1 MPRINEHTFELNG
14 EQYHLSYYEKPVII
28 KNGLNLMVKPV
39 LREYIE
45 TYNLP
50 IELCNKNGN
59 LETTNS
65 LANKV
70 LKYFSKN
77 QKIEKDKD
85 HYINK
90 NNDGT
95 VEINENNKL
104 VGNFTWTKTNIN
116 KNNTVQNTVYID
128 KVINKRNTNNN
139 ISILLTKESIIE
151 LATKHEIKDFDVH
164 NEEHLK
170 LLNERTISE
179 VKQNKGKLP
188 TMPPFEKHP
197 YLTPLIPNNN
207 ISGLMIGTF
216 PPISY
221 LCDNLR
227 LQNLNFNKKI
237 NPPDIPYF
245 HGNYSSLWKY
255 CPIDFDEIG
264 KYDRNVQ
271 PKLIKDKLTSKGISY
286 TDIILY
292 CQRALKNKDGVLS
305 YTADD
310 TLLNNIVVNNSIFET
325 LVACTN
331 INRIY
336 FTNSSLF
343 GSNNRENHIFDK
355 NGNFILDKR
364 DAFRLFL
371 KGANDYGFTIEIA
384 NIKNPDNWF
393 NINERIRSSLD
404 RKKINNEF
412 TTKVTVILRLTKG
425 SFKGVYHVF
434 SAVSPAAIDRGKV
447 RKNKCVTNF
456 SKIYKVS
463 IEKSPMELLKFVL
476 LSFFNNDIER
486 LEKINI

>member
-1 MPRINEHTFELNG
+1 MSNRLKIERIMPRINEHTFELNG

-65 LANKV
+65 LADKV

-151 LATKHEIKDFDVH
+151 LATKHEIKDFDVN

-179 VKQNKGKLP
+179 VKHNKGKLP
-188 TMPPFEKHP
+188 TIPPFEKHP

-216 PPISY
+216 PTISY
-221 LCDNLR
+221 LCDL
-227 LQNLNFNKKI
+227 LQLPILTYNDNKDY
-237 NPPDIPYF
+237 PPLIPYF
-245 HGNYSSLWKY
+245 HGNKNSLWKY
-255 CPIDFDEIG
+255 SPIGFEKI
-264 KYDRNVQ
+264 KRYKRNDI
-271 PKLIKDKLTSKGISY
+271 PNLIEKNLLDKGIIY
-286 TDIILY
+286 TDIIKF
-292 CQRALKNKDGVLS
+292 CQREIKENN
-305 YTADD
+305 YCADD
-310 TLLNNIVVNNSIFET
+310 KSLTNIVINESIYEF
-325 LVACTN
+325 LFDNVL

-336 FTNSSLF
+336 FTNSVFIGDSI
-343 GSNNRENHIFDK
+343 NIFNKEGNYNIK
-355 NGNFILDKR
+355 NR
-364 DAFRLFL
+364 DAFILFL
-371 KGANDYGFTIEIA
+371 KGANNLKYKIEI
-384 NIKNPDNWF
+384 KNQDGNF
-393 NINERIRSSLD
+393 VSINAGIRDKSKIRIINDFLKNKVIVELRFTKNYISKEIQVCSSC
-404 RKKINNEF
+404 
-412 TTKVTVILRLTKG
+412 
-425 SFKGVYHVF
+425 
-434 SAVSPAAIDRGKV
+434 SPASHGKV
-447 RKNKCVTNF
+447 KYNKCVLKYGKNHL
-456 SKIYKVS
+456 
-463 IEKSPMELLKFVL
+463 MLLKEVL
-476 LSFFNNDIER
+476 NSFFENN
-486 LEKINI
+486 INKLKELNVD